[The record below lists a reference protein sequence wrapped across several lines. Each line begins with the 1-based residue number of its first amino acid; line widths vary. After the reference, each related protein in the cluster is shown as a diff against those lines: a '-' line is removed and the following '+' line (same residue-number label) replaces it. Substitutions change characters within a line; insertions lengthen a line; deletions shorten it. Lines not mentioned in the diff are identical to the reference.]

1 MSLKNVANYI
11 GNVERRASDLIESAK
26 TSRKEYIQLISMF
39 ESAMSQLKKFIEVAS
54 CIESSLTEEKTT
66 AVRLC
71 GKWLKY
77 ESNGSIIMARLE
89 PRMVISFDGSEVRLT
104 FKYYTVA
111 ISGLI
116 IRMTV
121 NQLNAEIN
129 LENVDE
135 VLSNYGVV
143 SLALSELTSEI
154 ARRMNDLVY
163 CIKEHRLRCEV

>member
-1 MSLKNVANYI
+1 MPLKNVANYI
-11 GNVERRASDLIESAK
+11 GNVERRASDLIGSVK
-26 TSRKEYIQLISMF
+26 TARKEYIQLISMF

-66 AVRLC
+66 TIRLC

-77 ESNGSIIMARLE
+77 ESNGSTIMVRLE

-104 FKYYTVA
+104 FKDYAVT
-111 ISGLI
+111 ISGLR

-121 NQLNAEIN
+121 NQLNTEIN

-135 VLSNYGVV
+135 ALSNYGVV

-154 ARRMNDLVY
+154 VRRMNDLVY